1 MLNIRV
7 HNRTKIYTCYL
18 AALLSLF
25 SISSLSALYMLDVH
39 IENVQD
45 VHVSAVIVA
54 IKKLL
59 PNYKIAVAVNTQAS
73 LTSTATSFFSAS
85 KNVIGSSLF
94 SYCSIAFI
102 IYRVYSVV
110 KTIASFVPSMTAQ
123 QDKCL
128 YGDPLSRDVNNDA
141 SYVVSFTD
149 RLLFKTYY
157 QLITMLNALHIR
169 RFLPYDEVLEKHA
182 LFIYDK
188 IFADE

>member
-1 MLNIRV
+1 MLNTLGRKL
-7 HNRTKIYTCYL
+7 TKNSTYYL
-18 AALLSLF
+18 VGLLCLF
-25 SISSLSALYMLDVH
+25 SIRSLPALYMLDVH
-39 IENVQD
+39 IENIQD

-59 PNYKIAVAVNTQAS
+59 PNYKITVAVNTQAS

-110 KTIASFVPSMTAQ
+110 KTIVSFIPSMAAQ
-123 QDKCL
+123 EDKCL
-128 YGDPLSRDVNNDA
+128 YHDLLSRDINNDA
-141 SYVVSFTD
+141 PYVISFTD

-157 QLITMLNALHIR
+157 QLIMVLNALHIR
-169 RFLPYDEVLEKHA
+169 RFLPYDELLEKHA